1 MKEYLDMSLI
11 LQQPIHHYLVNRMT
25 PTNVNE
31 NNEMYGTSLMLFSGQ
46 GFVTKHST
54 VRATLGDYST

>member
-1 MKEYLDMSLI
+1 MFI
-11 LQQPIHHYLVNRMT
+11 LRMT

-31 NNEMYGTSLMLFSGQ
+31 NNEIFGTSLMLFSGQ

-54 VRATLGDYST
+54 VRAALGDYST